1 MDVSRL
7 GNEISLH
14 ANLTQQRLK
23 SETERLSSGLRV
35 NNAQDDPSGLAI
47 SESLRALASGVET
60 GAQNLRTANNLLT
73 VGDGALS
80 TTTDI
85 LQRVRTLLVES
96 NSDIT
101 SDGDRSN
108 VQAEINQ
115 LLQEVNRI
123 SGNAKFN
130 DISLLDGSLSNK
142 GAQNAYVIER
152 PAKLDENTGL
162 LPPTKVTDA
171 DGLGNPGPLI
181 ANPVVGNGVSAS
193 WLQFKI
199 TDFQNPAFDPSTGLP
214 VVPPGPGIYL
224 NVIAYGGDPAFGPQI
239 VATSAFATGQGPI
252 LSASITTTSVPAQSI
267 LQFDLPN
274 FSQADVGVAQ
284 SFQTVRDTPP
294 DGGQPLQISSGH
306 VEGDVLPVGLPNV
319 STSALGI
326 SFISVYPTP
335 DVTDTTNPTVPG
347 TSIDAGA
354 TDGLYRID
362 LALDALGY
370 ARAQVGAQTV
380 AVENA
385 ISNNELQGVNITASE
400 SNIRDA
406 NIGAEVAAHTKDQIL
421 VTVQSQLLKT
431 VNLNAQDVL
440 KLFGGGR

>member
-47 SESLRALASGVET
+47 SESLRTLASGVDT

-73 VGDGALS
+73 VGEGALS

-85 LQRVRTLLVES
+85 LQRVRTLLVQS

-101 SDGDRSN
+101 SSGDRSN
-108 VQAEINQ
+108 IQTEINQ

-123 SGNAKFN
+123 SSNAQFN
-130 DISLLDGSLSNK
+130 GINLLDGSLSNK
-142 GAQNAYVIER
+142 GTQNAQAIER

-162 LPPTKVTDA
+162 LPPTQVA
-171 DGLGNPGPLI
+171 SGSSLI
-181 ANPVVGNGVSAS
+181 ANPTVGNGVSAS
-193 WLQFKI
+193 FVQFKI
-199 TDFQNPAFDPSTGLP
+199 TDYQNPAFDPVSGLP
-214 VVPPGPGIYL
+214 VTPPGPGIFL
-224 NVIAYGGDPAFGPQI
+224 SVIAYGGDPAFGPQI
-239 VATSAFATGQGPI
+239 VATTAFATGQPP
-252 LSASITTTSVPAQSI
+252 LLNASITTISTPVQSI
-267 LQFDLPN
+267 LQFDLPT

-284 SFQTVRDTPP
+284 SFQTIRDTPA

-306 VEGDVLPVGLPNV
+306 VEGDVLPVGMPNT
-319 STSALGI
+319 STSSLGI
-326 SFISVYPTP
+326 GYISVYPLP
-335 DVTDTTNPTVPG
+335 DVTDTGTNPPVPG
-347 TSIDAGA
+347 SSSDAAA
-354 TDGLYRID
+354 TDALYRID
-362 LALDALGY
+362 LALDSVSN
-370 ARAQVGAQTV
+370 ARAQIGSQTV

-406 NIGAEVAAHTKDQIL
+406 NMGAEETAHTKDQIL
-421 VTVQSQLLKT
+421 VSVQSQLLKT